1 MASKDEKP
9 QKKQSLF
16 KQIAQIYKFTVADDK
31 KLPWLL
37 AGAWL
42 APVVLFVILGL
53 VFHWTWLTWIFVMV
67 MAIMVGALFATMT
80 LTNRADKVGYAHL
93 EGKPGAAVSVLSNIS
108 KAGFN
113 FPEQP
118 VWFDAKTKDA
128 IWRGTGFNG
137 IYLLG
142 EGDYGR
148 VMRAMDRHIKGVT
161 AGSQIPVYRIC
172 VGTGDKQV
180 KLKDLRKTI
189 VKQRAYVPSGHKNK
203 LVAKIHPRSR
213 FLLTQRELDILNDR
227 LRTLQTKTVCARCR
241 PSRAWA
247 SRRASTRPARSA
259 SAVARCVAAD
269 GRRPRYIRHM
279 KEPPDRAALLL
290 SIPVPFRFQ
299 LPARVR
305 QKLEAG

>member
-108 KAGFN
+108 KARVQLPRTAGVVRCQDQGRDLAAA
-113 FPEQP
+113 P
-118 VWFDAKTKDA
+118 ASTA
-128 IWRGTGFNG
+128 SICSARAT
-137 IYLLG
+137 
-142 EGDYGR
+142 YGR
-148 VMRAMDRHIKGVT
+148 VMRAMDRQEHAIKGVT

-189 VKQRAYVPSGHKNK
+189 VKQKAYVAVGPQEQADRQDPPAFPVSCSPS
-203 LVAKIHPRSR
+203 VS
-213 FLLTQRELDILNDR
+213 
-227 LRTLQTKTVCARCR
+227 
-241 PSRAWA
+241 
-247 SRRASTRPARSA
+247 STS
-259 SAVARCVAAD
+259 
-269 GRRPRYIRHM
+269 
-279 KEPPDRAALLL
+279 
-290 SIPVPFRFQ
+290 
-299 LPARVR
+299 
-305 QKLEAG
+305 

>member
-148 VMRAMDRHIKGVT
+148 VMRAMDRQEHAIKGVT
-161 AGSQIPVYRIC
+161 AGSQIPVY
-172 VGTGDKQV
+172 
-180 KLKDLRKTI
+180 
-189 VKQRAYVPSGHKNK
+189 
-203 LVAKIHPRSR
+203 PRSR

-227 LRTLQTKTVCARCR
+227 LRTLQTKQGMGIPKGIDPTR
-241 PSRAWA
+241 PQRI
-247 SRRASTRPARSA
+247 SRRAMR
-259 SAVARCVAAD
+259 
-269 GRRPRYIRHM
+269 GR
-279 KEPPDRAALLL
+279 
-290 SIPVPFRFQ
+290 
-299 LPARVR
+299 
-305 QKLEAG
+305 

>member
-80 LTNRADKVGYAHL
+80 LTNRADKVGYTHL

-148 VMRAMDRHIKGVT
+148 VMRAMDRQEHAIKGVT

-189 VKQRAYVPSGHKNK
+189 VKQKSYVPSNHKNK

-227 LRTLQTKTVCARCR
+227 LRTLQTKQGLGIPKGIDPTR
-241 PSRAWA
+241 PQRI
-247 SRRASTRPARSA
+247 SRRAMR
-259 SAVARCVAAD
+259 
-269 GRRPRYIRHM
+269 GR
-279 KEPPDRAALLL
+279 
-290 SIPVPFRFQ
+290 
-299 LPARVR
+299 
-305 QKLEAG
+305 

>member
-80 LTNRADKVGYAHL
+80 LTNRADKVGYTHL

-118 VWFDAKTKDA
+118 VWFD
-128 IWRGTGFNG
+128 GTYDFC
-137 IYLLG
+137 LTM
-142 EGDYGR
+142 
-148 VMRAMDRHIKGVT
+148 V
-161 AGSQIPVYRIC
+161 
-172 VGTGDKQV
+172 
-180 KLKDLRKTI
+180 LR
-189 VKQRAYVPSGHKNK
+189 
-203 LVAKIHPRSR
+203 RS
-213 FLLTQRELDILNDR
+213 LSLT
-227 LRTLQTKTVCARCR
+227 C
-241 PSRAWA
+241 
-247 SRRASTRPARSA
+247 
-259 SAVARCVAAD
+259 
-269 GRRPRYIRHM
+269 
-279 KEPPDRAALLL
+279 L
-290 SIPVPFRFQ
+290 SPVPTQMRYTGIWE
-299 LPARVR
+299 PAVTP
-305 QKLEAG
+305 LMACS